1 MKKEEVGQGVLYCVP
16 NMSARPPRTLNLIS
30 SSSALFVDEGGGVL
44 VARLSEQ
51 TDTFPS
57 VQSQIMWMNGN
68 TFLIAFFVCSFSSRI
83 TALAFYSAL
92 VNSL

>member
-1 MKKEEVGQGVLYCVP
+1 MGQGVLYCVP

-51 TDTFPS
+51 TD
-57 VQSQIMWMNGN
+57 
-68 TFLIAFFVCSFSSRI
+68 
-83 TALAFYSAL
+83 AL
-92 VNSL
+92 